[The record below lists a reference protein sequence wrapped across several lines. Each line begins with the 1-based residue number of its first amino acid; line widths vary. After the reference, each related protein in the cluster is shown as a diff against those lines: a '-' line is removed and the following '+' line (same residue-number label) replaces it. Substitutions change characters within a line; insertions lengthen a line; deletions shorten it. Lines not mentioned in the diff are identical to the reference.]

1 MLEGFIIGLSLTILI
16 VLLIIFILKTKEIN
30 RLTLELKKLNSE
42 GKIEKL
48 RLSLP
53 NKNIENLIV
62 EINTLIDDK
71 RKMEN
76 IYKEK
81 DMELREAIAN
91 MSHDLRTPL
100 TSIMGYVYL
109 LNDDKL
115 DKEERK
121 EYLKII
127 EKRSLVL
134 NDLITNFYGL
144 SRIQADQYEIKF
156 EPVNLELVL
165 GEIIAAFYET
175 LDYKFGE
182 PEINIEEG
190 LGPVL
195 GDKQALNRIFT
206 NLIENIIKH
215 GEGEVK
221 ISLKKKNKY
230 IVMEFSNK
238 AEELEPKD
246 VNRIF
251 EKFFTKDRMRT
262 GQNTGLGLAIVK
274 LLVEKQGQKIEAKKV
289 GNRLVINIIWSLES
303 QKDLDFWKNR
313 KINF

>member
-1 MLEGFIIGLSLTILI
+1 MEGFVIGLSLTILI

-30 RLTLELKKLNSE
+30 RLTLELKKLNRE

-53 NKNIENLIV
+53 NKNIENLIA

-81 DMELREAIAN
+81 DIELREAIAN

-156 EPVNLELVL
+156 ESVNLELVL

-303 QKDLDFWKNR
+303 
-313 KINF
+313 

>member
-1 MLEGFIIGLSLTILI
+1 MEGFIIGLSLTILI

-30 RLTLELKKLNSE
+30 RLTLELKKLNRE

-53 NKNIENLIV
+53 NKNIENLIA

-127 EKRSLVL
+127 EKRSAVL

-144 SRIQADQYEIKF
+144 SRIQADQYEIKL

-221 ISLKKKNKY
+221 ISLKKKKKY

-238 AEELEPKD
+238 AEDLESKD

-303 QKDLDFWKNR
+303 
-313 KINF
+313 

>member
-1 MLEGFIIGLSLTILI
+1 MEGFIIGLSLTILI

-30 RLTLELKKLNSE
+30 RLTLELKKLNRE

-53 NKNIENLIV
+53 NKNIENLIA

-127 EKRSLVL
+127 EKRSAVL

-144 SRIQADQYEIKF
+144 SRIQADQYEIKL

-206 NLIENIIKH
+206 NLIENMIKH

-221 ISLKKKNKY
+221 ISLKKKKKY

-238 AEELEPKD
+238 AEDLESKD

-289 GNRLVINIIWSLES
+289 RNRLAINIIWSLES
-303 QKDLDFWKNR
+303 
-313 KINF
+313 

>member
-1 MLEGFIIGLSLTILI
+1 MEGFIIGLSLTILI

-30 RLTLELKKLNSE
+30 RLTLELKKLNRE

-53 NKNIENLIV
+53 NKNIENLVV
-62 EINTLIDDK
+62 EINRLIDDK

-115 DKEERK
+115 NKEERK

-238 AEELEPKD
+238 AEDLESKD

-289 GNRLVINIIWSLES
+289 GNRLVINIIWSL
-303 QKDLDFWKNR
+303 
-313 KINF
+313 

>member
-30 RLTLELKKLNSE
+30 RLTLELKKLNRD

-206 NLIENIIKH
+206 NLIENMIKH

-238 AEELEPKD
+238 AEELESKD

-303 QKDLDFWKNR
+303 
-313 KINF
+313 

>member
-1 MLEGFIIGLSLTILI
+1 MEGFIIGLSLTILI

-100 TSIMGYVYL
+100 TSIMRYVYL

-303 QKDLDFWKNR
+303 
-313 KINF
+313 

>member
-1 MLEGFIIGLSLTILI
+1 MEGFIIGLSLTILI

-81 DMELREAIAN
+81 DIELREAIAN

-144 SRIQADQYEIKF
+144 SRIQADQYEIKL

-303 QKDLDFWKNR
+303 
-313 KINF
+313 

>member
-16 VLLIIFILKTKEIN
+16 VILIIFILKTKEIN

-62 EINTLIDDK
+62 
-71 RKMEN
+71 EN

-156 EPVNLELVL
+156 ESVNLELVL

-206 NLIENIIKH
+206 NLIENMIKH

-238 AEELEPKD
+238 AEELESKD

-303 QKDLDFWKNR
+303 
-313 KINF
+313 

>member
-1 MLEGFIIGLSLTILI
+1 MEGFIIGLSLTILI

-30 RLTLELKKLNSE
+30 RLTLELKKLNRE

-53 NKNIENLIV
+53 NKNIENLIA

-127 EKRSLVL
+127 EKRSAVL

-144 SRIQADQYEIKF
+144 SRIQADQYEIKL

-190 LGPVL
+190 LDPVL

-206 NLIENIIKH
+206 NLIENMIKH

-221 ISLKKKNKY
+221 ISLKKKKKY

-238 AEELEPKD
+238 AEDLESKD

-303 QKDLDFWKNR
+303 
-313 KINF
+313 

>member
-1 MLEGFIIGLSLTILI
+1 MEEFIIGLSLTILI

-30 RLTLELKKLNSE
+30 RLTLELKKLNRE

-53 NKNIENLIV
+53 NKNIENLVV

-100 TSIMGYVYL
+100 TSIMGYIYL

-121 EYLKII
+121 EYLRII

-156 EPVNLELVL
+156 EHVNLELVL

-195 GDKQALNRIFT
+195 GDKQALNRICT

-238 AEELEPKD
+238 AEELESKD

-303 QKDLDFWKNR
+303 
-313 KINF
+313 

>member
-30 RLTLELKKLNSE
+30 RLTLELKKLNRE

-76 IYKEK
+76 IYKGK
-81 DMELREAIAN
+81 DIELREAIAN

-238 AEELEPKD
+238 AEELESKD

-289 GNRLVINIIWSLES
+289 GNRLVINIIWSLE
-303 QKDLDFWKNR
+303 
-313 KINF
+313 I

>member
-16 VLLIIFILKTKEIN
+16 VFLIIFILKTKEIN

-76 IYKEK
+76 AYKAK

-115 DKEERK
+115 NKEERK

-134 NDLITNFYGL
+134 NDLITDFYGL

-190 LGPVL
+190 LGLVL

-238 AEELEPKD
+238 AEELESKD

-289 GNRLVINIIWSLES
+289 ENRLVINIIWSLES
-303 QKDLDFWKNR
+303 
-313 KINF
+313 

>member
-1 MLEGFIIGLSLTILI
+1 
-16 VLLIIFILKTKEIN
+16 LLIIFILKTKEIN

-134 NDLITNFYGL
+134 NDLITSFYGL

-238 AEELEPKD
+238 AEELGLKD

-303 QKDLDFWKNR
+303 
-313 KINF
+313 

>member
-1 MLEGFIIGLSLTILI
+1 MEGFIIGLSLTILI

-81 DMELREAIAN
+81 DIELREAIAN

-144 SRIQADQYEIKF
+144 SRIQADQYEIKL

-238 AEELEPKD
+238 AEELESKD

-303 QKDLDFWKNR
+303 
-313 KINF
+313 

>member
-1 MLEGFIIGLSLTILI
+1 
-16 VLLIIFILKTKEIN
+16 KTKEIN

-303 QKDLDFWKNR
+303 
-313 KINF
+313 

>member
-1 MLEGFIIGLSLTILI
+1 MEGFIIGLSLTILI
-16 VLLIIFILKTKEIN
+16 VILIIFILKTKEIN

-238 AEELEPKD
+238 AEDLESKD

-303 QKDLDFWKNR
+303 
-313 KINF
+313 

>member
-1 MLEGFIIGLSLTILI
+1 M
-16 VLLIIFILKTKEIN
+16 LLIIFILKTKEIN

-109 LNDDKL
+109 LSDDKL

-134 NDLITNFYGL
+134 NDLITNFWFSKL
-144 SRIQADQYEIKF
+144 
-156 EPVNLELVL
+156 
-165 GEIIAAFYET
+165 II
-175 LDYKFGE
+175 
-182 PEINIEEG
+182 
-190 LGPVL
+190 
-195 GDKQALNRIFT
+195 
-206 NLIENIIKH
+206 
-215 GEGEVK
+215 
-221 ISLKKKNKY
+221 
-230 IVMEFSNK
+230 
-238 AEELEPKD
+238 
-246 VNRIF
+246 
-251 EKFFTKDRMRT
+251 
-262 GQNTGLGLAIVK
+262 
-274 LLVEKQGQKIEAKKV
+274 
-289 GNRLVINIIWSLES
+289 
-303 QKDLDFWKNR
+303 
-313 KINF
+313 

>member
-16 VLLIIFILKTKEIN
+16 VILRIFILKTKEIN

-156 EPVNLELVL
+156 ESVNLELVL

-190 LGPVL
+190 LSPVL

-206 NLIENIIKH
+206 NLIENMIKH

-221 ISLKKKNKY
+221 ISLKKKKKY

-238 AEELEPKD
+238 AEELEPND

-274 LLVEKQGQKIEAKKV
+274 LLVEKQGQKIEAEKV

-303 QKDLDFWKNR
+303 
-313 KINF
+313 

>member
-1 MLEGFIIGLSLTILI
+1 MEGFIIGLSLTILI

-30 RLTLELKKLNSE
+30 RLTLELKKLNRE

-81 DMELREAIAN
+81 DIELREAIAN

-115 DKEERK
+115 NKEERK
-121 EYLKII
+121 EYLRII

-238 AEELEPKD
+238 AEELESKD

-303 QKDLDFWKNR
+303 
-313 KINF
+313 

>member
-1 MLEGFIIGLSLTILI
+1 MEGFIIGLSLTILI

-100 TSIMGYVYL
+100 TSIIGYVYL

-144 SRIQADQYEIKF
+144 SRIQADQYEIKL

-303 QKDLDFWKNR
+303 
-313 KINF
+313 

>member
-1 MLEGFIIGLSLTILI
+1 MEGFIIGLSLTILI

-30 RLTLELKKLNSE
+30 RLTSELKKLNRE

-71 RKMEN
+71 RKIEN
-76 IYKEK
+76 IYKVK

-115 DKEERK
+115 GKEERK

-127 EKRSLVL
+127 EKRSAVL

-156 EPVNLELVL
+156 EPVNLEVVL

-190 LGPVL
+190 LSPVL

-206 NLIENIIKH
+206 NLIENMIKH

-221 ISLKKKNKY
+221 ISLKKKKKY

-274 LLVEKQGQKIEAKKV
+274 LLVEKQGQRIEAEKV

-303 QKDLDFWKNR
+303 
-313 KINF
+313 

>member
-1 MLEGFIIGLSLTILI
+1 MEGFIIGLSLTILI

-30 RLTLELKKLNSE
+30 RLTLELKKLNRE

-175 LDYKFGE
+175 LDYNFGE

-190 LGPVL
+190 VGPVL

-238 AEELEPKD
+238 AEDLESKD

-289 GNRLVINIIWSLES
+289 GNRLFINIIWSLES
-303 QKDLDFWKNR
+303 
-313 KINF
+313 

>member
-1 MLEGFIIGLSLTILI
+1 MEEFIIGLSLTILI

-30 RLTLELKKLNSE
+30 RLTLELKKLNRE

-53 NKNIENLIV
+53 NKNIENLVV

-238 AEELEPKD
+238 AEELESKD

-274 LLVEKQGQKIEAKKV
+274 LLVEKQGQKIEAEKV

-303 QKDLDFWKNR
+303 
-313 KINF
+313 

>member
-1 MLEGFIIGLSLTILI
+1 MLEGFVIGLSLTILI

-165 GEIIAAFYET
+165 GEIIAAFYEP

-238 AEELEPKD
+238 AEELESKD

-251 EKFFTKDRMRT
+251 EKFLTKDRMRT

-303 QKDLDFWKNR
+303 
-313 KINF
+313 

>member
-1 MLEGFIIGLSLTILI
+1 M
-16 VLLIIFILKTKEIN
+16 
-30 RLTLELKKLNSE
+30 
-42 GKIEKL
+42 
-48 RLSLP
+48 
-53 NKNIENLIV
+53 
-62 EINTLIDDK
+62 
-71 RKMEN
+71 
-76 IYKEK
+76 
-81 DMELREAIAN
+81 
-91 MSHDLRTPL
+91 
-100 TSIMGYVYL
+100 
-109 LNDDKL
+109 
-115 DKEERK
+115 
-121 EYLKII
+121 
-127 EKRSLVL
+127 
-134 NDLITNFYGL
+134 
-144 SRIQADQYEIKF
+144 
-156 EPVNLELVL
+156 VL

-190 LGPVL
+190 LSPVL

-206 NLIENIIKH
+206 NLIENMIKH

-221 ISLKKKNKY
+221 ISLKKKKKY

-274 LLVEKQGQKIEAKKV
+274 LLVEKQGQKIEAEKV

-303 QKDLDFWKNR
+303 
-313 KINF
+313 

>member
-1 MLEGFIIGLSLTILI
+1 MEGFIIGLSLTILI

-30 RLTLELKKLNSE
+30 RLTLELKKLNRD

-215 GEGEVK
+215 GEGKVK

-303 QKDLDFWKNR
+303 
-313 KINF
+313 

>member
-1 MLEGFIIGLSLTILI
+1 MEGFIIGLSLTILI

-30 RLTLELKKLNSE
+30 RLTLELKKLNRD

-53 NKNIENLIV
+53 NKNIENLIA

-81 DMELREAIAN
+81 DIELREAIAN

-127 EKRSLVL
+127 EKRSAVL

-144 SRIQADQYEIKF
+144 SRIQADQYEIKL

-238 AEELEPKD
+238 AEDLESKD

-303 QKDLDFWKNR
+303 
-313 KINF
+313 

>member
-1 MLEGFIIGLSLTILI
+1 MEGFIIGLSLTILI

-134 NDLITNFYGL
+134 NDLITSFYGL

-238 AEELEPKD
+238 AEELESKD

-303 QKDLDFWKNR
+303 
-313 KINF
+313 

>member
-1 MLEGFIIGLSLTILI
+1 MEGFIIGLSLTILI

-30 RLTLELKKLNSE
+30 RLTLELKKLNRE

-71 RKMEN
+71 RKMAN

-238 AEELEPKD
+238 AEELESKD

-274 LLVEKQGQKIEAKKV
+274 LLVEKQGQKIEAEKV

-303 QKDLDFWKNR
+303 
-313 KINF
+313 

>member
-1 MLEGFIIGLSLTILI
+1 MEGFIIGLSLTILI

-30 RLTLELKKLNSE
+30 RLTLELKKLNRD

-144 SRIQADQYEIKF
+144 SRIQADQYEIKL

-303 QKDLDFWKNR
+303 
-313 KINF
+313 

>member
-91 MSHDLRTPL
+91 MAHDLRTPL

-144 SRIQADQYEIKF
+144 SRIQADQYEIKL

-238 AEELEPKD
+238 AEELESKD

-303 QKDLDFWKNR
+303 
-313 KINF
+313 

>member
-81 DMELREAIAN
+81 DIELREAIAN

-144 SRIQADQYEIKF
+144 SRIQADQYEIKL

-289 GNRLVINIIWSLES
+289 GNRLVINIIWSLE
-303 QKDLDFWKNR
+303 
-313 KINF
+313 I

>member
-1 MLEGFIIGLSLTILI
+1 MEGFIIGLSLTILI

-30 RLTLELKKLNSE
+30 RLTLELKKLNRD

-53 NKNIENLIV
+53 NKNIENLIA

-127 EKRSLVL
+127 EKRSAVL

-144 SRIQADQYEIKF
+144 SRIQADQYEIKL

-221 ISLKKKNKY
+221 ISLKKKKKY

-238 AEELEPKD
+238 AEDLESKD

-289 GNRLVINIIWSLES
+289 RNRLVINIIWSLES
-303 QKDLDFWKNR
+303 
-313 KINF
+313 

>member
-1 MLEGFIIGLSLTILI
+1 MEGFIIGLSLTILI
-16 VLLIIFILKTKEIN
+16 VILIIFILKTKEIN

-195 GDKQALNRIFT
+195 GDKQALNRTFT

-238 AEELEPKD
+238 AEELESKD

-303 QKDLDFWKNR
+303 
-313 KINF
+313 

>member
-1 MLEGFIIGLSLTILI
+1 GILEGFIIGLSLTILI

-144 SRIQADQYEIKF
+144 SRIQADQYEIKL

-303 QKDLDFWKNR
+303 
-313 KINF
+313 

>member
-1 MLEGFIIGLSLTILI
+1 MEGFIIGLSLTILI

-30 RLTLELKKLNSE
+30 RLTLELKKLNRD

-115 DKEERK
+115 NKEERK
-121 EYLKII
+121 EYLRII

-144 SRIQADQYEIKF
+144 SRIQADQYEIKL

-165 GEIIAAFYET
+165 GKIIAAFYET

-238 AEELEPKD
+238 AEELESKD

-303 QKDLDFWKNR
+303 
-313 KINF
+313 

>member
-30 RLTLELKKLNSE
+30 RLTLELKKLNRE

-81 DMELREAIAN
+81 DIELREAIAN

-156 EPVNLELVL
+156 ELVNLELVL

-206 NLIENIIKH
+206 NLIENMIKH

-238 AEELEPKD
+238 AEELESKD

-289 GNRLVINIIWSLES
+289 GNRLVINIIWSLE
-303 QKDLDFWKNR
+303 
-313 KINF
+313 I

>member
-1 MLEGFIIGLSLTILI
+1 MEGFIIGLSLTILI

-30 RLTLELKKLNSE
+30 RLTLELKKLNRE

-53 NKNIENLIV
+53 NKNIENLIA

-76 IYKEK
+76 IYKKK

-127 EKRSLVL
+127 EKRSAVL

-144 SRIQADQYEIKF
+144 SRIQADQYEIKL

-206 NLIENIIKH
+206 NLIENMIKH

-221 ISLKKKNKY
+221 ISLKKKKKY

-238 AEELEPKD
+238 AEDLESKD

-303 QKDLDFWKNR
+303 
-313 KINF
+313 